1 MYVSIQIIRV
11 LNVDVMFVFQTEAN
25 DNDKE

>member
-11 LNVDVMFVFQTEAN
+11 LNVDVMFLFQTEAN